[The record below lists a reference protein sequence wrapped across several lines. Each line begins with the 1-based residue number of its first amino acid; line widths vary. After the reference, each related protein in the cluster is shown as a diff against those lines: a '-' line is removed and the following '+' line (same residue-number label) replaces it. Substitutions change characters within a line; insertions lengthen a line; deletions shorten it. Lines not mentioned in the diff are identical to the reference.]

1 MASKKITIENP
12 VSEGV
17 RQPILTSLLQDWGG
31 VNNTNAPVTPYS
43 ELGCDDVVPIGKEWG
58 VNRGEVERFLKSQFT
73 ALDTA
78 KVGSACWSP
87 TPNSLNHYELWGF
100 KDAASQNTYLT
111 EYNSLEPDE
120 ELPQS
125 IAALRLFSAE
135 LPIAATAAD
144 TYAVRLTTNR
154 TSSNASPIVVKRGAS
169 FEVALKVTAWHYPS
183 NGGDGDPAR
192 YAVTPV
198 IIIERFNGTT
208 WDTMGTATLTDI
220 ASSASDDTYP
230 NVIDIGQWADT
241 GSDGAVQL
249 GFRIASYTYE
259 NTSGELATMSSNRVS
274 VFLQTVTLGIELP
287 SSQWLT
293 PKAPIG
299 AGNTISVDFT
309 LLGNVAKTLHVNFL
323 KVDGSTGYSSTQ
335 ENVTQTGTMTYNIV
349 DAAGNQGVTTS
360 GVHTLEAWLTYG
372 SGADAIESEHI
383 VHQILVRQSATED
396 PTGMVVL
403 IQKMAQTVDNFV
415 QSEIC
420 HFAVWKPK
428 LVDGR
433 YANDT
438 TQPVSVR
445 FVIADGP
452 SLSDPSHVEYV
463 TLPVSVTPGVD
474 TTLTATMEVE
484 TEVVQEAYNARL
496 HALSTGGTALI
507 ALPPRFVIDNTSGF
521 QPTAGSVFLL
531 NPKTR
536 NNGETTPQTVINART
551 GIEVSSVWEGF
562 KMDSTDG
569 YITDQNGEKVLFV
582 PAGRKL
588 TITGYNPLRYLYDEP
603 SSAKGL
609 TMSFDLMTSN
619 IVNEDDAIVR
629 LCEYVGSDNN
639 GEHYL
644 GLRMRPMVGTMGS
657 VSDNNEATTDFR
669 WAEDRRAQITV
680 TITPNVSPNVNG
692 DGLYHSGMMESS
704 FNPNGTINLVRIY
717 INGVI
722 VREMEYNASRL
733 SQSGKGVEF
742 FTGDTT
748 ANPGIIIGQEGTNG
762 RVSGADI
769 YIYGMRTWERGLTP
783 AEVLQNYV
791 SSLPSSN
798 TKRRVKAQND
808 ILRDDNSGRISLPK
822 ACAIGKNCL
831 IWHGDKEPMFKSDKA
846 TGWLEIRRYGY
857 DGTYLPQYSGSFCKT
872 TKKLKGKGQGTTA
885 MTYCYWNIQW
895 KYGDVGYN
903 DDGQMTPGTCIVLT
917 PSQISSIIH
926 LGTPV
931 LLSSISQAD
940 QEIFALVDTET
951 YAYVCPVYGGNLG
964 KDEPVGT
971 GTKYYPCTVDEN
983 GDVATI
989 MLPDGWVNGTGDL
1002 YDPLTNPTGGVYC
1015 GPCWQVGDG
1024 LPYSSKHVLKIN
1036 YASSMQSH
1044 LIGVNWLY
1052 NDLHRAYAG
1061 ANSLQRDVPTAC
1073 VTKQVVPVLFFTA
1086 GVNDTS
1092 ANVTDGTANFRGLG
1106 GYGPGK
1112 MDKPTWGYS
1121 KKASKITDTSSAN
1134 YRPDGHDYFAMF
1146 EGAINNTVLSDM
1158 LAPFDDTDHLDAQ
1171 GNIIQRAKV
1180 KYFLHDPVSSENKD
1194 PESFFYRVT
1203 SDEVNAQTGE
1213 RDDLWQKGVGF
1224 DGGKTGRTAVENP
1237 TTDAERFNNLL
1248 CNSNSCDVP
1257 SEAPSTKITKI
1268 LRDAWNYVYLHNPN
1282 IRFFNGTTEQLAAAT
1297 MTDMERKRKYI
1308 TKDSWLLKRWDYC
1321 EHQWVNAGLWN
1332 TQGNLTGNGTE
1343 RDGVPA
1349 YEIINIFKAIG
1360 EPQNIRDD
1368 RQAVVNAYIAHI
1380 VAEARPTN
1388 ADETNG
1394 IGQYF
1399 KARSLRFHYAFQ
1411 NYFIAGTDNCS
1422 KNTYYVIDPVTHLF
1436 ELHQDDVDTTLATD
1450 NYGFQTKPYYVDRMN
1465 PYDDNDT
1472 VRRDDLSCYDG
1483 MANTLFDLTEAMW
1496 CKNSDTMANA
1506 LGGIL
1511 GSMAALT
1518 GGIGSPESSDMV
1530 GVWRALNRYLF
1541 DIQRYFPQSAYNE
1554 TARIRY
1560 EFPAMLGFIG
1570 RNGEAPSLQQS
1581 MGDQLEAEI
1590 QFMRRRLVYMASYAG
1605 YGDFAPTEGTS
1616 AGTTGLS
1623 DAGAQMVFGGD
1634 SPDQAFTLVTHQ
1646 YLFPVFVNG
1655 QNMRRTLHRSKPGEA
1670 WKYNPGFI
1678 DTMNTIA
1685 LKGLNYYRSV
1695 GNVGDK
1701 TVNATSFTISGS
1713 RLTEFIAEPTTPG
1726 VGFSLGN
1733 SPTIGNAT
1741 RLRTLSLKG
1750 CTTTGSTSQIP
1761 FDLSRLSMVETVD
1774 LRDTAMQ
1781 KVTFPQTST
1790 LTTLFLPATMTQLSL
1805 TAQPSLATLSLE
1817 GYAALSQLT
1826 IKGCPLLSSAT
1837 RGIIEQMI
1845 TAGAAA
1851 TVIDINNIDWQAQ
1864 TISTAMLRW
1873 LLDVGDN
1880 GTCRLAGRITMAAAT
1895 ATPSGRLYYNDVARL
1910 ISRYGNIYDNTIAV
1924 GGTGLYV
1931 NFATTAVTESQM
1943 AIAGKKYINPA
1954 ELEDKVISSGT
1965 VTGGYYD
1972 GLSLVISGAGND
1984 VAAVQKTDGTWTP
1997 DVKWSIETTGMSSY
2011 VTIDDVYSP
2020 RMHVLLISQVT
2031 LTIRATLTDISGNER
2046 TTEKTIGLWRRVPQ
2060 VGDYAWTD
2068 GEFDNEDD
2076 PSKVLAGMVVMR
2088 QMYTS
2093 ENVLTTFPAQ
2103 AAWYKLWVLSYCGG
2117 TNASALNVTMIASS
2131 DGKSS
2136 QIGGTSTQCWGLYP
2150 DNSGNN
2156 GLPDTKQNGV
2166 YTNALLAKIAAD
2178 TGQSDI
2184 FDVPNLPNITDN
2196 ITLRKNAAAVTTA
2209 SGGVAMQDESRQ
2221 YTEGEEV
2228 TGWAA
2233 VSQPSLNNFD
2243 SEGENSTL
2251 LGYADTVLQ
2260 SVLDYFGIADSDLPA
2275 DCKDSEGHTHP
2286 MTPRAL
2292 SDLTQMVVMYCIRD
2306 LLCTAFSESVTYSVG
2321 DHVIYNGGRYTC
2333 INAITTA
2340 GAWNAAQWEGFEI
2353 GDIDFSNA
2361 DAASVAS
2368 VSGKFRELMFPAA
2381 RLCNVWCPA
2390 DVQANAIAETDVDIQ
2405 YRRGKWMLP
2414 SSALLARIFN
2424 FYGNSRAA
2432 YNTLSAAIAS
2442 NADENALEAMLP
2454 LFSNAIARGRAN
2466 GIPMS
2471 YSSNYW
2477 SSTEGNRLYARSV
2490 SFNSGNANN
2499 IYKSNGLVVR
2509 PVAAFTFV
2517 P

>member
-17 RQPILTSLLQDWGG
+17 EQPILNNLSQDWGG
-31 VNNTNAPVTPYS
+31 VNNSDAPVTPYS
-43 ELGCDDVVPIGKEWG
+43 ELGCENIVPPGKEWG
-58 VNRGEVERFLKSQFT
+58 INRGEVERFLKSQFN
-73 ALDTA
+73 ALGTA
-78 KVGSACWSP
+78 KVGSTCWSP
-87 TPNSLNHYELWGF
+87 SPNSANHYELWGF
-100 KDAASQNTYLT
+100 KDAATQSTYLT
-111 EYNSLEPDE
+111 EYNSLGPDE
-120 ELPQS
+120 ELPPS
-125 IAALRLFSAE
+125 IEALRLFSAE

-144 TYAVRLTTNR
+144 TYAVRMTANR
-154 TSSNASPIVVKRGAS
+154 TSSNTNPIVVKRGAS
-169 FEVALKVTAWHYPS
+169 FEVGLRVQAWHYPAS
-183 NGGDGDPAR
+183 GGDGDPAR
-192 YAVTPV
+192 YAVTPT
-198 IIIERFNGTT
+198 IIVERFNGTT
-208 WDTMGTATLTDI
+208 WETMGTVPLTDI
-220 ASSASDDTYP
+220 ATSLSDDTYP
-230 NVIDIGQWADT
+230 NVIDVGQYADT

-249 GFRIASYTYE
+249 GFRIASYAYE
-259 NTSGELATMSSNRVS
+259 NTAGELATMSSNRVS

-287 SSQWLT
+287 SSEWLT

-299 AGNTISVDFT
+299 TGNTISVDFV

-349 DAAGNQGVTTS
+349 DMAGNQGVTAS

-372 SGADAIESEHI
+372 DGDDIIETEHI

-396 PTGMVVL
+396 TTGMVVL

-420 HFAVWKPK
+420 HFTVWNPK

-433 YANDT
+433 YINDT
-438 TQPVSVR
+438 TQAVGVR
-445 FVIADGP
+445 FIVADGP
-452 SLSDPSHVEYV
+452 NLSDPSHVEYV
-463 TLPVSVTPGVD
+463 TLPVSVTPGEDVA
-474 TTLTATMEVE
+474 LTATMEVE
-484 TEVVQEAYNARL
+484 TTVVEATYSARL
-496 HALSTGGTALI
+496 HALSMDGAALI
-507 ALPPRFVIDNTSGF
+507 AIPPRFNIDNTSGF

-536 NNGETTPQTVINART
+536 NNGEATPQTIINART
-551 GIEVSSVWEGF
+551 GSVITSQWQGF
-562 KMDSTDG
+562 KMDNTDG
-569 YITDQNGEKVLFV
+569 YTTDQSGEKVLFV

-588 TITGYNPLRYLYDEP
+588 TISGYNPLRYLYDEP

-609 TMSFDLMTSN
+609 TMSFDIMTSN
-619 IVNEDDAIVR
+619 IVNEDDAILR
-629 LCEYVGSDNN
+629 LCEYVGSDEN

-657 VSDNNEATTDFR
+657 VSDNTETTTDFR

-704 FNPNGTINLVRIY
+704 FDPNGTINLVRVY

-722 VREMEYNASRL
+722 EREMEYNASRL
-733 SQSGKGVEF
+733 NQAGKGVEF

-748 ANPGIIIGQEGTNG
+748 ANPGIVIGQEGTDG

-769 YIYGMRTWERGLTP
+769 YIYGIRTWERGLTP

-791 SSLPSSN
+791 SSLPSSD
-798 TKRRVKAQND
+798 TKRRVKTQND

-831 IWHGDKEPMFKSDKA
+831 IWHGEEPMFKNDSKK
-846 TGWLEIRRYGY
+846 GWLEIRRYGY
-857 DGTYLPQYSGSFCKT
+857 DGTYLPEYSGSFCKA

-895 KYGDVGYN
+895 KYGDIGYD
-903 DDGQMTPGTCIVLT
+903 DDGRMDPGTCIVIT

-931 LLSSISQAD
+931 LLSSLSQAD
-940 QEIFALVDTET
+940 QDIFALVDTET
-951 YAYVCPVYGGNLG
+951 FAYVCPVYGGNLG

-983 GDVATI
+983 TNVSTI

-1002 YDPLTNPTGGVYC
+1002 YDPLTNPTGGLYC
-1015 GPCWQVGDG
+1015 GPCWQAGDG
-1024 LPYSSKHVLKIN
+1024 LPYGSKHVLKIN

-1052 NDLHRAYAG
+1052 NALHKAYAG
-1061 ANSLQRDVPTAC
+1061 TNSLQRDVPTAC
-1073 VTKQVVPVLFFTA
+1073 VAKQVVPVLFFTA

-1092 ANVTDGTANFRGLG
+1092 ANVTDGSANFRGLG

-1112 MDKPTWGYS
+1112 MDKPTWGYN

-1171 GNIIQRAKV
+1171 GNVIQRAKV

-1194 PESFFYRVT
+1194 PESFYYRVT
-1203 SDEVNAQTGE
+1203 SDSVDAQTGE
-1213 RDDLWQKGVGF
+1213 RTDQWQKCIGF
-1224 DGGKTGRTAVENP
+1224 DGGKTGRTPVENP

-1248 CNSNSCDVP
+1248 CNSNSCDVAA
-1257 SEAPSTKITKI
+1257 EAPSTKITKV

-1282 IRFFNGTTEQLAAAT
+1282 VRFFNGTTEQLNAAT

-1332 TQGNLTGNGTE
+1332 TSLH
-1343 RDGVPA
+1343 A
-1349 YEIINIFKAIG
+1349 YDVINIFEAIG
-1360 EPQNIRDD
+1360 SPQNIQDNQ
-1368 RQAVVNAYIAHI
+1368 QAVVDAYIQML
-1380 VAEARPTN
+1380 VNEARPSNTE
-1388 ADETNG
+1388 ETNG

-1422 KNTYYVIDPVTHLF
+1422 KNTYYVIDPVTHLI

-1472 VRRDDLSCYDG
+1472 ERRDDKSCYDG
-1483 MANTLFDLTEAMW
+1483 MANTLFDLVESMW
-1496 CKNSDTMANA
+1496 CKGNDTMANA

-1518 GGIGSPESSDMV
+1518 GGIGSPESRDMV

-1541 DIQRYFPQSAYNE
+1541 DIQRYFPQSTYNE

-1634 SPDQAFTLVTHQ
+1634 SPDQTFTLTTHQ
-1646 YLFPVFVNG
+1646 YMFPVFVNG
-1655 QNMRRTLHRSKPGEA
+1655 QNMRRTLHRCKPGVA
-1670 WKYNPGFI
+1670 WTYNPEFI

-1713 RLTEFIAEPTTPG
+1713 RLTEFVAEPTTPG

-1750 CTTTGSTSQIP
+1750 CSTTGSSVQIP
-1761 FDLSRLSMVETVD
+1761 FDLSRLSMVETID
-1774 LRDTAMQ
+1774 LRDTVMQ
-1781 KVTFPQTST
+1781 TVTFPQTSS
-1790 LTTLFLPATMTQLSL
+1790 LTTVRLPNSL
-1805 TAQPSLATLSLE
+1805 TALRLENCAELATLTIQGYGSLT
-1817 GYAALSQLT
+1817 QLT
-1826 IKGCPLLSSAT
+1826 VRNCPLLASTT
-1837 RGIIEQMI
+1837 RAIVESMT
-1845 TAGAAA
+1845 TAGT
-1851 TVIDINNIDWQAQ
+1851 TVTDININNIDWQAQ
-1864 TISTAMLRW
+1864 TISGDMMRW
-1873 LLDVGDN
+1873 MLDVGDR
-1880 GTCRLAGRITMAAAT
+1880 GSCLLSGRITMANT
-1895 ATPSGRLYYNDVARL
+1895 SATPSGRLYYDEVARL
-1910 ISRYGNIYDNTIAV
+1910 IRRYGNIYDNTIAV
-1924 GGTGLYV
+1924 SDSGLYV
-1931 NFATTAVTESQM
+1931 NFATTAITNEMMS
-1943 AIAGKKYINPA
+1943 IAGKKYINPA
-1954 ELEDKVISSGT
+1954 ELTDPTIVNGS
-1965 VTGGYYD
+1965 VTGGYHD
-1972 GLSLVISGAGND
+1972 DLSLIINGAGNN

-1997 DVKWSIETTGMSSY
+1997 NVVWSIETSGMTDY
-2011 VTIDDVYSP
+2011 AVIEDAYSP
-2020 RMHVLLISQVT
+2020 RIHVILVSQVT
-2031 LTIRATLTDISGNER
+2031 LVVRATLVDINNNVR
-2046 TTEKTIGLWRRVPQ
+2046 YVDKTIGLWRRVPQ
-2060 VGDYAWTD
+2060 VGDFAWTD
-2068 GEFDNEDD
+2068 GEFDNEND
-2076 PSKVLAGMVVMR
+2076 PSKTLAGLVVMR

-2093 ENVLTTFPAQ
+2093 EGTLTTFPAQ
-2103 AAWYKLWVLSYCGG
+2103 AAYYKLWVFSYCGG
-2117 TNASALNVTMIASS
+2117 TNASALNVTMPVST

-2136 QIGGTSTQCWGLYP
+2136 SIGGVSTQCWGLTP
-2150 DNSGNN
+2150 PISGVAASNYFD
-2156 GLPDTKQNGV
+2156 DTKSNGIYV
-2166 YTNALLAKIAAD
+2166 DKLLAAIADD
-2178 TGQSDI
+2178 TSRSDV
-2184 FDVPNLPNITDN
+2184 FDTPLSNLSGDIY
-2196 ITLRKNAAAVTTA
+2196 LRKNAQAVA
-2209 SGGVAMQDESRQ
+2209 EAGSGVAMQDESRIYQ
-2221 YTEGEEV
+2221 TGEEV

-2233 VSQPSLNNFD
+2233 VTQSYLTNFD
-2243 SEGENSTL
+2243 SEGERDTL
-2251 LGYADTVLQ
+2251 LDYADKVLQ
-2260 SVLDYFGIADSDLPA
+2260 AVLDYFGISDTDLPA
-2275 DCKDSEGHTHP
+2275 NCKNAAGKTHP

-2292 SDLTQMVVMYCIRD
+2292 ADLTQLVVMYCIRD
-2306 LLCTAFSESVTYSVG
+2306 TLCTTFSTSQTYSVG
-2321 DHVIYNGGRYTC
+2321 AHVMYNGGRYTC
-2333 INAITTA
+2333 VEEVTTA
-2340 GAWNAAQWEGFEI
+2340 GEWNASQWAAFEI
-2353 GDIDFSNA
+2353 SDIDLS
-2361 DAASVAS
+2361 STEVTS
-2368 VSGKFRELMFPAA
+2368 ISPGKFRELMFPAA
-2381 RLCNVWCPA
+2381 RLAETWCPA
-2390 DVQANAIAETDVDIQ
+2390 DVVENNITESALNEQ

-2424 FYGNSRAA
+2424 FYGNSRED
-2432 YNTLSAAIAS
+2432 YNTSAVAS
-2442 NADENALEAMLP
+2442 SAYADENLLEAMLP
-2454 LFSNAIARGRAN
+2454 VFANAIARNRTV
-2466 GIPMS
+2466 PVS
-2471 YSSNYW
+2471 YSSNHW
-2477 SSTEGNRLYARSV
+2477 SSTESNRYFARGV
-2490 SFNSGNANN
+2490 HF
-2499 IYKSNGLVVR
+2499 SNGYANTYLKYNGYVVR

>member
-1 MASKKITIENP
+1 MASKKFTIENP

-17 RQPILTSLLQDWGG
+17 EQPILTSLLQDWGG
-31 VNNTNAPVTPYS
+31 VNNTNAPITPYG
-43 ELGCDDVVPIGKEWG
+43 ELGCDDVVPVGKEWG
-58 VNRGEVERFLKSQFT
+58 INRGEVERFLKSQFA
-73 ALDTA
+73 ALGNS
-78 KVGSACWSP
+78 KIGSACWSP
-87 TPNSLNHYELWGF
+87 TPNSANHYELWGF
-100 KDAASQNTYLT
+100 KDAATQSTYLT
-111 EYNSLEPDE
+111 EYNCLEPGE

-125 IAALRLFSAE
+125 IEALRLFSAE
-135 LPIAATAAD
+135 LPIAATASD
-144 TYAVRLTTNR
+144 TYAVRLTASR
-154 TSSNASPIVVKRGAS
+154 TSSNANPIVMKRGAS
-169 FEVALKVTAWHYPS
+169 FEVGLKVMAWHYPS

-192 YAVTPV
+192 YAVTPT
-198 IIIERFNGTT
+198 IIVERFNGTT
-208 WDTMGTATLTDI
+208 WDTVGTAALTDI
-220 ASSASDDTYP
+220 ATSLSDDTYP
-230 NVIDIGQWADT
+230 NVIDVGRWADT
-241 GSDGAVQL
+241 GSDGLVQL

-259 NTSGELATMSSNRVS
+259 NSAGELATMSSNRVS

-287 SSQWLT
+287 SAQWLT

-299 AGNTISVDFT
+299 AGNTISVDFS

-323 KVDGSTGYSSTQ
+323 KVDGSTGYSGTQ

-349 DAAGNQGVTTS
+349 DMAGNQGVTAS

-372 SGADAIESEHI
+372 NGADAIESEHV

-420 HFAVWKPK
+420 HFTVWNPK
-428 LVDGR
+428 LVEGR
-433 YANDT
+433 YINDT
-438 TQPVSVR
+438 TQTVGVR
-445 FVIADGP
+445 FVVADGP

-463 TLPVSVTPGVD
+463 TLPMSVTPGED
-474 TTLTATMEVE
+474 TMLTATMEVE
-484 TEVVQEAYNARL
+484 TAVVQTSYNARL
-496 HALSTGGTALI
+496 HALSTDGAALI
-507 ALPPRFVIDNTSGF
+507 ALPLQFTIDNTSGF

-536 NNGETTPQTVINART
+536 NNGETTPQTIINART
-551 GIEVSSVWEGF
+551 GETVTSVWDGF
-562 KMDSTDG
+562 KMDNTDG
-569 YITDQNGEKVLFV
+569 YVTDQSGEKALLV

-619 IVNEDDAIVR
+619 IVNEEDAIFR
-629 LCEYVGSDNN
+629 LCEHVGTDIN
-639 GEHYL
+639 GEHYI

-657 VSDNNEATTDFR
+657 VTDNNETTTDFR
-669 WAEDRRAQITV
+669 WSEDRRVHITV
-680 TITPNVSPNVNG
+680 TIIPNVSPNVNG
-692 DGLYHSGMMESS
+692 DGLYHIGMMENT
-704 FNPNGTINLVRIY
+704 FNPNGSINLVRVY
-717 INGVI
+717 VNGVI
-722 VREMEYNASRL
+722 VREMEYNARRL
-733 SQSGKGVEF
+733 NQAGKGVEF

-769 YIYGMRTWERGLTP
+769 FIYGIRVWERGLTP

-791 SSLPSSN
+791 SSLPSSD

-822 ACAIGKNCL
+822 ACSIGKNCL
-831 IWHGDKEPMFKSDKA
+831 IWHGEEPMFKNDSKK
-846 TGWLEIRRYGY
+846 GWLEIRRYGY
-857 DGTYLPQYSGSFCKT
+857 DGTYLPQYSGSFCKA
-872 TKKLKGKGQGTTA
+872 TKKMKGKGQGTTA

-903 DDGQMTPGTCIVLT
+903 DDGTMDPGTCIVIT

-931 LLSSISQAD
+931 LLSSIAQAD
-940 QEIFALVDTET
+940 QDVFAQVDTTT

-983 GDVATI
+983 GNVSTI

-1015 GPCWQVGDG
+1015 GPCWQAGDG
-1024 LPYSSKHVLKIN
+1024 LPYGSKHVLKIN

-1052 NDLHRAYAG
+1052 NALHKAYAG
-1061 ANSLQRDVPTAC
+1061 TNSLQRDVPTAC
-1073 VTKQVVPVLFFTA
+1073 VAKQVVPVLFFTA
-1086 GVNDTS
+1086 DVNDTS
-1092 ANVTDGTANFRGLG
+1092 ANVTDGSANFRGLG

-1112 MDKPTWGYS
+1112 MDKPTWGYN
-1121 KKASKITDTSSAN
+1121 KKASKISDPSSAN

-1171 GNIIQRAKV
+1171 GNVIQRAKV

-1194 PESFFYRVT
+1194 PESFYYRVT
-1203 SDEVNAQTGE
+1203 SDTIDQQTGQ
-1213 RDDLWQKGVGF
+1213 RTDQWQKCISF
-1224 DGGKTGRTAVENP
+1224 DGGKTGRSVVENP
-1237 TTDAERFNNLL
+1237 ATDAERFNNLL
-1248 CNSNSCDVP
+1248 CNINSCDVP
-1257 SEAPSTKITKI
+1257 DEAPSTKITKI

-1282 IRFFNGTTEQLAAAT
+1282 IRFFNGTTEQLTAAT

-1332 TQGNLTGNGTE
+1332 TSTH
-1343 RDGVPA
+1343 A
-1349 YEIINIFKAIG
+1349 YDAINIFEAIG
-1360 EPQNIRDD
+1360 SPQNISDN
-1368 RQAVVNAYIAHI
+1368 RQAVVDAYIQLI
-1380 VAEARPTN
+1380 VTEARPSNTE
-1388 ADETNG
+1388 ETNG

-1422 KNTYYVIDPVTHLF
+1422 KNTYYVIDPVTHLI

-1483 MANTLFDLTEAMW
+1483 MANTLFDLVEAMW

-1518 GGIGSPESSDMV
+1518 GGIGSPESSDTV

-1616 AGTTGLS
+1616 SGTTGLS

-1634 SPDQAFTLVTHQ
+1634 SPDQTFTLVTHQ

-1655 QNMRRTLHRSKPGEA
+1655 QNMRRTLHRSKPGVA
-1670 WKYNPGFI
+1670 WTYNPEFV

-1713 RLTEFIAEPTTPG
+1713 RLTEFIAEPTTAG

-1761 FDLSRLSMVETVD
+1761 FDLSRLSMAETID

-1781 KVTFPQTST
+1781 TVIFPQTSS
-1790 LTTLFLPATMTQLSL
+1790 LTTLLLPATMTSLSL
-1805 TAQPSLATLSLE
+1805 KEQPSLATLTIDS
-1817 GYAALSQLT
+1817 GYTGLT
-1826 IKGCPLLSSAT
+1826 SVEITGSPRLSSAT
-1837 RGIIEQMI
+1837 RQIVATLAGYNTQMSKL
-1845 TAGAAA
+1845 
-1851 TVIDINNIDWQAQ
+1851 VLNH
-1864 TISTAMLRW
+1864 ISWEDAISLAHLRW
-1873 LLDVGDN
+1873 MLNAAELSLEGKADNAGYDFQVSGTPTFEDVCKMIALLGDFRSPSN
-1880 GTCRLAGRITMAAAT
+1880 PIYIGV
-1895 ATPSGRLYYNDVARL
+1895 TPSDIGLIESRLL
-1910 ISRYGNIYDNTIAV
+1910 
-1924 GGTGLYV
+1924 L
-1931 NFATTAVTESQM
+1931 
-1943 AIAGKKYINPA
+1943 AGKKYVNQNQLTTDPDNTHWWEKTNA
-1954 ELEDKVISSGT
+1954 HPRNGLWAQVS
-1965 VTGGYYD
+1965 D
-1972 GLSLVISGAGND
+1972 GNN
-1984 VAAVQKTDGTWTP
+1984 VAAVQKSDGSWAP
-1997 DVKWSIETTGMSSY
+1997 DIRWDFVTEMGGS
-2011 VTIDDVYSP
+2011 TIDTTRAPLYADFPSNAVINGENVCLGVAP
-2020 RMHVLLISQVT
+2020 RMKVLNTSENVRLVVRMRVN
-2031 LTIRATLTDISGNER
+2031 LTSGTVLSR
-2046 TTEKTIGLWRRVPQ
+2046 TRRIGMWWRIPE
-2060 VGDYAWTD
+2060 VGDFAWSD

-2076 PSKVLAGMVVMR
+2076 ASKTLAGIVIMREWLDADNKVVTN
-2088 QMYTS
+2088 TS
-2093 ENVLTTFPAQ
+2093 QRAK
-2103 AAWYKLWVLSYCGG
+2103 YRLWVWASQ
-2117 TNASALNVTMIASS
+2117 NATIPAVGAQGDFASQS
-2131 DGKSS
+2131 E
-2136 QIGGTSTQCWGLYP
+2136 ITTPVWGLYP
-2150 DNSGNN
+2150 DNSGGGGLNSAWDAENSRFAN
-2156 GLPDTKQNGV
+2156 GLTE
-2166 YTNALLAKIAAD
+2166 KIRAITSQWVND
-2178 TGQSDI
+2178 TGYAYTVDTDYISNNNYPLGDP
-2184 FDVPNLPNITDN
+2184 FDTPLEDYTSGS
-2196 ITLRKNAAAVTTA
+2196 VTM
-2209 SGGVAMQDESRQ
+2209 SSSIYQD
-2221 YTEGEEV
+2221 V
-2228 TGWAA
+2228 T
-2233 VSQPSLNNFD
+2233 
-2243 SEGENSTL
+2243 NSTPACQGYNTGAGDGN
-2251 LGYADTVLQ
+2251 GYAAQSSSFLRNFNTLAENAILMSYIDFVLVAVE
-2260 SVLDYFGIADSDLPA
+2260 SY
-2275 DCKDSEGHTHP
+2275 
-2286 MTPRAL
+2286 
-2292 SDLTQMVVMYCIRD
+2292 IR
-2306 LLCTAFSESVTYSVG
+2306 E
-2321 DHVIYNGGRYTC
+2321 NGGSLDVTLIRP
-2333 INAITTA
+2333 TTPVELA
-2340 GAWNAAQWEGFEI
+2340 RLLQQLVGFL
-2353 GDIDFSNA
+2353 GDIIGA
-2361 DAASVAS
+2361 
-2368 VSGKFRELMFPAA
+2368 PAA
-2381 RLCNVWCPA
+2381 RQLAFPAIRACNVWSPA
-2390 DVQANAIAETDVDIQ
+2390 DVYAQATVDEQ
-2405 YRRGKWMLP
+2405 YARGKWMVP
-2414 SSALLARIFN
+2414 SIGLLARAYN
-2424 FYGNSRAA
+2424 FVGNSRVTYNSSGSPVAQKAEVNAGTAA
-2432 YNTLSAAIAS
+2432 TEAAKPIFA
-2442 NADENALEAMLP
+2442 
-2454 LFSNAIARGRAN
+2454 NAIVRGRT
-2466 GIPMS
+2466 IPVNTS
-2471 YSSNYW
+2471 VHLSSSE
-2477 SSTEGNRLYARSV
+2477 SSRSAMRHLNFSSGSAGTPLKSGGGN
-2490 SFNSGNANN
+2490 
-2499 IYKSNGLVVR
+2499 VVR
-2509 PVAAFTFV
+2509 PVAAFIFV